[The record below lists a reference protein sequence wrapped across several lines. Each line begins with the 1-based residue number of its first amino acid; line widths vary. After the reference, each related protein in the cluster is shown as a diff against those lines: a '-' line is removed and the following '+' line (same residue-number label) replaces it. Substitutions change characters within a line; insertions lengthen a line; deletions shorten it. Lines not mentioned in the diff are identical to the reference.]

1 MATTCESPC
10 RCPRCLSSWLS
21 IRMANSTSASRDPGS
36 SRIASSSRI
45 STFSRRGGR
54 AESLKA
60 LSAAKMRNST
70 QSFATLRTPCLRAL
84 KRPPA
89 GRRSF
94 ASLRSISRRRYKCGS
109 PSPIRRSPRLGPHHE
124 GSRSGGDKEE
134 KHEEEEEEEEEED
147 EEEVEALKFQLAFL
161 TWTLDESHIF
171 PAMASSQEQSTKVM
185 EVTVRSQGCNDRTKH
200 LRITMGLQPS
210 TSDPQK
216 HDLLVTLADDTDRS
230 FLFACRLCQ
239 EDFPSLKERYGL
251 HAQFGSFPEAL
262 MKAFGKCGSK
272 QSSSESRYEL
282 VLSSD
287 SPSLDGSAELSLMKT
302 DEFASGTI
310 LSLPFTRAKVEEVKE
325 EYVGDLVT
333 LLQAETERLQV
344 QLAKTQEDLEQVQTR
359 LEERIQHQSVV
370 QRTVMRQHH
379 QLTSTVGV
387 RLEHVLD
394 CLRLPSHETSW
405 VRRMVLTLKR
415 RFTAVHSRQKT
426 ELRLLFQE
434 Q

>member
-1 MATTCESPC
+1 
-10 RCPRCLSSWLS
+10 
-21 IRMANSTSASRDPGS
+21 
-36 SRIASSSRI
+36 
-45 STFSRRGGR
+45 
-54 AESLKA
+54 
-60 LSAAKMRNST
+60 
-70 QSFATLRTPCLRAL
+70 
-84 KRPPA
+84 
-89 GRRSF
+89 
-94 ASLRSISRRRYKCGS
+94 
-109 PSPIRRSPRLGPHHE
+109 
-124 GSRSGGDKEE
+124 
-134 KHEEEEEEEEEED
+134 
-147 EEEVEALKFQLAFL
+147 
-161 TWTLDESHIF
+161 
-171 PAMASSQEQSTKVM
+171 MASSQEQSTKVM

-216 HDLLVTLADDTDRS
+216 HDLIVTLVDVTDHSFRFSSRLCQEDFPRTKHLRITMGHQPSTSDPQKHVNLLVTLADDTDRS